1 MSQDR
6 YANNSTNYVHPQ
18 ESNLLNVHKAMEYND
33 AGEPVLRTS
42 IGTSTINISGPV
54 TIPGSV
60 EISND
65 EGNPVPISGTV
76 EISSATVYQ
85 GTDPWNITG
94 SVAVTELPPITGTVE
109 VSNFPLVQ
117 EITGTV
123 IVTQGTDPWVITG
136 SVSVSSLPEVE
147 ISNDIGNPIP
157 VSANTTSN
165 SNINPIY
172 VKGTSDSSFFH
183 PAQLDAFGRLRVS
196 NPFTL
201 FDSFHRFNDNGK
213 INQATNGAASTSTHS
228 IAEGCVT
235 ISIGTAS
242 GAYVY
247 RESNK
252 VFAYQPGKSLL
263 IFETFAFGPAKPN
276 LRTRYGY
283 FDSQNGLYLE
293 RDGSDIYF
301 VRRSTSIT
309 GTMSETREIQA
320 NWNLNPLPE
329 LNLESAQI
337 LFTEIEWLGVGSVR
351 QGFVINGEFV
361 PCHRWDWANQPGASS
376 TYMATACLPIR
387 SEIENIG
394 ITTSTSMLK
403 EVCSTVISEGGYELR
418 GKTRSIGHS
427 LSSPYTLSAQNTVY
441 PIFSMRLKNTRLG
454 GLVVPKTFTIGID
467 KAANFRYT
475 VVVGGVTTGG
485 SWVPAGNSD
494 STVEYNLTAGSIT
507 GGVTHEV
514 GFINAS
520 NQASISPSL
529 AAFPFQYQLE
539 RNTFSNTSTEFTIC
553 IETDVNTGP
562 KTWCSVNWEEIT

>member
-1 MSQDR
+1 MPIDR
-6 YANNSTNYVHPQ
+6 YQNSTDYEHPQ
-18 ESNLLNVHKAMEYND
+18 ESNLLNVHKALEYNTK
-33 AGEPVLRTS
+33 GEPVLRTS

-54 TIPGSV
+54 TIPGSI

-65 EGNPVPISGTV
+65 EGNPI
-76 EISSATVYQ
+76 
-85 GTDPWNITG
+85 
-94 SVAVTELPPITGTVE
+94 PITGTI
-109 VSNFPLVQ
+109 S
-117 EITGTV
+117 IST
-123 IVTQGTDPWVITG
+123 
-136 SVSVSSLPEVE
+136 LPEVE
-147 ISNDIGNPIP
+147 IKNDIDNPIP
-157 VSANTTSN
+157 VSANTSTN
-165 SNINPIY
+165 SNTNPIY

-201 FDSFHRFNDNGK
+201 FDSFHRFQDNGK
-213 INQATNGAASTSTHS
+213 ISQVVNGAGSTSTHS
-228 IAEGCVT
+228 LAEGCIT
-235 ISIGTAS
+235 ASIGTTS

-247 RESNK
+247 RESNR

-263 IFETFAFGPAKPN
+263 IFETFAFGTAKSG

-283 FDSQNGLYLE
+283 FDSQNGFYLE
-293 RDGSDIYF
+293 RDGSDVYF

-309 GTMSETREIQA
+309 GTMSETRELQA

-361 PCHRWDWANQPGASS
+361 PCHRWDWANQPGSAA

-387 SEIENIG
+387 AEIENTAG
-394 ITTSTSMLK
+394 TASTSTLK
-403 EVCSTVISEGGYELR
+403 IVCATVISEGGYELR
-418 GKTRSIGHS
+418 GRSRSVGHS
-427 LSSPYTLSAQNTVY
+427 LTAPYTLASQNTVY
-441 PIFSMRLKNTRLG
+441 PIFSMRLKNSRLG
-454 GLVVPKTFTIGID
+454 GLVLPKTFTIGID

-475 VVVGGVTTGG
+475 VIVGATTTGG
-485 SWVPAGNSD
+485 TWVDAGSTD
-494 STVEYNLTAGSIT
+494 SSVEYNLTASSAS
-507 GGVTHEV
+507 GGTTTDV

-539 RNTFSNTSTEFTIC
+539 RNTFANTSTEFTIC

-562 KTWCSVNWEEIT
+562 KTWCSITWEEIT